1 MNTLRG
7 LIMKYEGLYL
17 RSYLCPAGVWTI
29 GYGATGQ
36 GIGPNVVWTREQAE
50 ARLELDMAKFWRAA
64 LKLSP
69 CLALYP
75 EIHEAIADFCFNL
88 GTGRYKGSTLKRRVD
103 AEDWDGAC
111 EEIVKWVYGGGKRLR
126 GLVARRQE
134 EAEIIAFAA
143 GLEVAA

>member
-29 GYGATGQ
+29 GYGATGP
-36 GIGPNVVWTREQAE
+36 GIGPNVIWTREQALD
-50 ARLELDMAKFWRAA
+50 RLEFDMQKFWRAA

-103 AEDWDGAC
+103 VQDWDGAC
-111 EEIVKWVYGGGKRLR
+111 EEIVKWVYGGGRKLR
-126 GLVARRQE
+126 GLVLRR
-134 EAEIIAFAA
+134 EAERAIIES
-143 GLEVAA
+143 GTLPEDIQ